1 MRALRTHHRFY
12 RTFANMAT
20 IASPRINRNLDN
32 RFFAGMALAIA
43 ATVLLGFARTYFLAG
58 MFQAKL
64 PSPLVHVH
72 AAVFLSWIIFLA
84 VQIWLVSSGRVGW
97 HRQLGMFGAALA
109 LAVVVLGFLT
119 ATQSFTRG
127 FSPPGSSIPP
137 ATFYAIP
144 VMQVLTFCVLFA
156 AGFMKRMDGAAHK
169 RLMLIATFAILGPA
183 ISRWPFPI
191 VHKIPPLIS
200 VIIVI
205 FLLFFVVFDLWT
217 RRRIHRATA
226 TGGLFLVISQFSMFP
241 IGQTHLWH
249 RFADWIL
256 KLWTGAG

>member
-1 MRALRTHHRFY
+1 LRTHPRFY
-12 RTFANMAT
+12 RTVANMAT
-20 IASPRINRNLDN
+20 LASPRINRDLDN

-43 ATVLLGFARTYFLAG
+43 AAVLLGFAHTYFLAG
-58 MFQAKL
+58 MIHARL

-97 HRQLGMFGAALA
+97 HRRLGMFGAALA
-109 LAVVVLGFLT
+109 FAMVVLGLLT
-119 ATQSFTRG
+119 ATQSFARG
-127 FSPPGSSIPP
+127 FSPPGSEITP

-144 VMQVLTFCVLFA
+144 VLQVLTFCVLFA
-156 AGFMKRMDGAAHK
+156 AGFIKRVDGAAHK
-169 RLMLIATFAILGPA
+169 RLMLIATLAILGPA
-183 ISRWPFPI
+183 INRWPFPI
-191 VHKIPPLIS
+191 VHKIPPLTS
-200 VIIVI
+200 LIVALFVS
-205 FLLFFVVFDLWT
+205 FLVVFDLRT
-217 RRRIHRATA
+217 RHRIHRATA

-249 RFADWIL
+249 GFADWIL